1 MSYHASAALQG
12 AVYQALREDEALG
25 ELVGDAIYDAMPVS
39 APSGVYVALGPEDV
53 SDAGDMTAPAA
64 RHDFVI
70 SVLSG
75 ADEGGGGFAGV
86 KAAAA
91 AVTAALEQAALEL
104 DRGHVAGLWFLR
116 GRARRADGGAGRRVD
131 MTFCAAVDLATK
143 HM

>member
-1 MSYHASAALQG
+1 
-12 AVYQALREDEALG
+12 
-25 ELVGDAIYDAMPVS
+25 
-39 APSGVYVALGPEDV
+39 
-53 SDAGDMTAPAA
+53 MTAPAA

-131 MTFCAAVDLATK
+131 MTFRAAVDLARK
-143 HM
+143 HH

>member
-75 ADEGGGGFAGV
+75 ADEGGGLHARE
-86 KAAAA
+86 AAAA

-131 MTFCAAVDLATK
+131 MTFRAAVDLAAK
-143 HM
+143 HL

>member
-1 MSYHASAALQG
+1 MSYLASAALQG

-75 ADEGGGGFAGV
+75 ADEGGGFAGV

-91 AVTAALEQAALEL
+91 AVTAALEAAALEL
-104 DRGHVAGLWFLR
+104 ERGHVAGLWFLR

-131 MTFCAAVDLATK
+131 MTFRAAVDLAQK
-143 HM
+143 HH